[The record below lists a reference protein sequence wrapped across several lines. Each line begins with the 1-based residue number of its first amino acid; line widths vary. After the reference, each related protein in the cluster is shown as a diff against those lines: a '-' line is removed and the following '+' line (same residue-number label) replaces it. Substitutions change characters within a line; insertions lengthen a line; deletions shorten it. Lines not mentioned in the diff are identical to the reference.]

1 MINNIYMFGDMLYVT
16 MICYFSK
23 YNINLYL
30 YFKIF
35 SILCILFILLLTI
48 YYDIQ
53 VMKLDRLKRKR
64 IETNLKKIEENRQK
78 EGDNLHYR
86 KKNKRSIDDI
96 NIVYKTYKP
105 IKKLKYKKK
114 RPSKIKIFDCYDVL
128 DEKDFF
134 GQWVN
139 IEDKE

>member
-1 MINNIYMFGDMLYVT
+1 MFGGMLYVT
-16 MICYFSK
+16 MICYFSN

-35 SILCILFILLLTI
+35 SILCILSILLLTI

-64 IETNLKKIEENRQK
+64 IEKNLKKIEENRQK

-86 KKNKRSIDDI
+86 KNDKKSIDDI

-114 RPSKIKIFDCYDVL
+114 RPSKINIFDCYDVL
-128 DEKDFF
+128 HEKDFF

-139 IEDKE
+139 IEE

>member
-1 MINNIYMFGDMLYVT
+1 MIKNIYMFGGMLYVT
-16 MICYFSK
+16 MIYYFSN

-53 VMKLDRLKRKR
+53 VMKLDRLKKKR
-64 IETNLKKIEENRQK
+64 IEKNIKKIEENRQK

-114 RPSKIKIFDCYDVL
+114 RPSKIKILDCYDVL
-128 DEKDFF
+128 NEKDFF

-139 IEDKE
+139 IEKK